1 MALTYRTPME
11 DIVASFEPAVQASI
25 AAKAAI
31 EYKQLEERNFN
42 IANYHMKA
50 EAKQKLSTAG
60 IYLSPFSAIVHSHP
74 VCKTLENHILFT
86 VLPNYINNR
95 FFFVGIKNSKVNLLK
110 SRNSNLD
117 MVSVINRYVTSADK
131 VRYSN
136 DFVVRSSKQIEGL
149 SRHKAVLADVTL
161 KDLVPN
167 LKILKS
173 KHMFLHDELHY
184 WRPKDLIT
192 FLEVIKPEVLL
203 GTVVYPPELLVGAT
217 SSLNS
222 WCYQFEVK
230 GNSLLFY
237 PDGERSEGYEQPLK
251 GGYLL
256 TTREIILPDGE
267 VYCVDL
273 VCSKFAHHLVSITK
287 GPALTNKY
295 RSFGHFEAVSFSNL
309 LSLSP
314 ISQPFFPVSF
324 EVVSKMYRYLRSLKK
339 PDLQSAMAKLSQI
352 IPEPSADEIKFTQE
366 FAELVIS
373 CDPMRSLLS
382 VNRLQTF
389 FGRVCLR
396 TLPRWILDRMSL
408 IKAISLDDFVKGLK
422 PFTITLPLKSISF
435 DFIEEIMDWN
445 NLELE
450 KDYDLVQSMED
461 KFYEGLNC
469 GDELKRIKTR
479 PPAPYSSLLPLQDV
493 EGTNILFLNE
503 ADLVRCAARVLIKAF
518 SFNSLSEISVPLI
531 SFLCSKIFQSHSI
544 LLNLGG
550 LLTNPIFL
558 DKVRA
563 RVCAVLT
570 QKFKKPF
577 KFNLVWFLKHS
588 SHRGCQFYL
597 ANYVE
602 EPRFAFPL
610 SNLWKTVTHEASV
623 EGKKRNRFKGGTKDD
638 REHNEGDSVKSNE
651 LGNAHDLDFEN
662 LLEQFGLQDI
672 DPNVIKNLIDIKMG
686 DHELDSN
693 GSETVSLKSD
703 KTNIES
709 DSGVGA
715 CEIVHLPSTLPS
727 TAFKEL
733 CPYTSLKEFVALK
746 LGYQESTLVEIF
758 KRQCIKEL
766 KDCSTQAEVENVL
779 SECSKIFNLDI
790 KVLEKLESH
799 ENLRLIEQKITSH
812 VDQKGLRTF
821 FLMLSRE
828 ADLLEVIPRNIC
840 VLQALSDSLGR
851 SISEVFGV
859 LNDVNFKDILKELL
873 QGEGIELNHL
883 ENLFNV
889 FGIKATVETDQQT
902 MIMNE
907 NGNFTA
913 CFKLEG
919 NHLEYLSSPLK
930 STGLA
935 PFSGKVGPFKFNESV
950 NLVLQNIGTT
960 LPFKAKLS
968 RANLLADCLHSGNT
982 GVLMSELFNKEK
994 HLLNGNLNLNQEP
1007 ESVEVKVIL
1016 GTFGV
1021 GKSRL
1026 FRTLI
1031 SKARGNQFDFVSP
1044 RRALL
1049 NEIKAEIELGKD
1061 QRERKLRGQQNWFF
1075 STFERF
1081 LQRVTYL
1088 REDQFVFIDEIQL
1101 FPNGYLDLLICL
1113 LKVKVN
1119 LVVFGDPCQSDY
1131 DGEKDRTLLSN
1142 ITSNIDSLLKSKN
1155 YKYNI
1160 LSYRFENSNF
1170 VGRLP
1175 CLFAEGR
1182 FKKEKQPYLIYND
1195 LEDLSLLP
1203 ADYSKVILVSSFEE
1217 KKIVS
1222 SYCPTAKEVLTFGES
1237 TGLNFKKGTI
1247 LVTMISEKTSEKR
1260 WVTALSRFKEN
1271 LAIINATGYSIEG
1284 LNSTYRSR
1292 FLGKFLTGNASV
1304 DDLTPHLP
1312 GQPEFVEGF
1321 ELKVGKDE
1329 GIREDKLQGDPW
1341 LKSMIDLFQIEDME
1355 TEEVSEIAQ
1364 QIESFKIHLPREE
1377 LEGTR
1382 SRWVHRILNKE
1393 FREVRMGSLISDQ
1406 FTDEH
1411 SKQRGAVQLTNAAE
1425 RFETIYPR
1433 HRANDTVTFIMAVK
1447 KRLRFSKPHKETAKL
1462 NQALPYGR
1470 YLLNEF
1476 LKKIPLK
1483 KNRNNRLM
1491 EESRQEFFD
1500 KKTSKSAATIEN
1512 HNVRSCRD
1520 WLADVVQVFSK
1531 SQLCTKFDNRF
1542 RTAKAAQS
1550 IACFQHSVLC
1560 RFAPYMRYIE
1570 KKLHEAL
1577 PKRFYIHS
1585 GKSLEQLNDWVINGD
1600 FSGECTESDYE
1611 AFDASQDQ
1619 YIVAFEIE
1627 IMKYLGLPND
1637 LIQDYIYIKTHLG
1650 SKLGSFA
1657 IMRFTGEAST
1667 FLFNTMANMLFTF
1680 LRYNLKGNEN
1690 ICFAGDDMCSSKRLT
1705 VRKEHEGFLKKIKL
1719 KAKVQ
1724 HTTKPTFCGWHLC
1737 PDGIYKKPQLVF
1749 ERICIAR
1756 ETNNLQNCIDSYA
1769 IEVSYAYKLGER
1781 IMSRMDEEELGAYY
1795 GCVRTIIKYKH
1806 LLKSDVKA
1814 LFESLD

>member
-25 AAKAAI
+25 ATKAAI
-31 EYKQLEERNFN
+31 EYKQLEERNFH
-42 IANYHMKA
+42 IANYHMRA

-60 IYLSPFSAIVHSHP
+60 IYLSPYSAIVHSHP
-74 VCKTLENHILFT
+74 VCKTLENHILFS
-86 VLPNYINNR
+86 VLPNYISNR

-110 SRNSNLD
+110 SRNSSLD

-136 DFVVRSSKQIEGL
+136 DFVVRSSNQIEGL

-161 KDLVPN
+161 RDLVPN
-167 LKILKS
+167 LKVLKS
-173 KHMFLHDELHY
+173 KHLFLHDELHY

-217 SSLNS
+217 SSLNP
-222 WCYQFEVK
+222 WCYQFEIK

-256 TTREIILPDGE
+256 TTNEIVLPDGE
-267 VYCVDL
+267 IYCVDL
-273 VCSKFAHHLVSITK
+273 ICSKFSHHLVSITK
-287 GPALTNKY
+287 GSAVMNKY
-295 RSFGHFEAVSFSNL
+295 RSFGHFEAVSFSDLMN
-309 LSLSP
+309 LSP

-324 EVVSKMYRYLRSLKK
+324 EVVSKIYRYLRSLKK

-352 IPEPSADEIKFTQE
+352 VPEPSADEIKFTQE
-366 FAELVIS
+366 FAELVIG
-373 CDPMRSLLS
+373 CDPVRSLLS

-389 FGRVCLR
+389 FGRVCLK
-396 TLPRWILDRMSL
+396 TLPKWILDRMSL
-408 IKAISLDDFVKGLK
+408 IKALSLDDFVKGLK
-422 PFTITLPLKSISF
+422 PFTITLQLKSITF
-435 DFIEEIMDWN
+435 DYVEEIMDLN
-445 NLELE
+445 NLEFEGDFNLI
-450 KDYDLVQSMED
+450 QSMED
-461 KFYEGLNC
+461 KFYDGF
-469 GDELKRIKTR
+469 GHRDELKRSMAKI
-479 PPAPYSSLLPLQDV
+479 PAPYSGLLPIQDIMAK
-493 EGTNILFLNE
+493 NILIYHE
-503 ADLVRCAARVLIKAF
+503 ADLIRCTARVLMRAF
-518 SFNSLSEISVPLI
+518 SFDSPSRIGVSLI
-531 SFLCSKIFQSHSI
+531 SYLCSKVFSSCSI
-544 LLNLGG
+544 LLNLNG
-550 LLTNPIFL
+550 LLINSTFL
-558 DKVRA
+558 DKVRS
-563 RVCAVLT
+563 RVCAVLI
-570 QKFKKPF
+570 QKTKKF
-577 KFNLVWFLKHS
+577 FNFNLVWFLMHS
-588 SHRGCQFYL
+588 SHRGYQLYL
-597 ANYVE
+597 TNYEE
-602 EPRFAFPL
+602 EPRAAFAL
-610 SNLWKTVTHEASV
+610 SLLWKTVTNDACAG
-623 EGKKRNRFKGGTKDD
+623 GKKRKHFG
-638 REHNEGDSVKSNE
+638 REVDTSQEDAKEGSVELNEQESAS
-651 LGNAHDLDFEN
+651 DLPLES
-662 LLEQFGLQDI
+662 LLKQFGLQDF
-672 DPNVIKNLIDIKMG
+672 DPEVIKTLMNFNT
-686 DHELDSN
+686 SN
-693 GSETVSLKSD
+693 HGVNSSKSETTSSVSD
-703 KTNIES
+703 GVDIETNS
-709 DSGVGA
+709 
-715 CEIVHLPSTLPS
+715 EIGTSEYLQPPVILSS
-727 TAFKEL
+727 SAFKEL
-733 CPYTSLKEFVALK
+733 STYQTLSEFVSLK
-746 LGYQESTLVEIF
+746 LGYQGSTSVEVLRKQEIMGL
-758 KRQCIKEL
+758 EE
-766 KDCSTQAEVENVL
+766 CSTQTEIKDTL
-779 SECSKIFNLDI
+779 SKCHQIFNLDI
-790 KVLEKLESH
+790 KVLKEVGSSRDLT
-799 ENLRLIEQKITSH
+799 LIEQRMSKQVS
-812 VDQKGLRTF
+812 QKGVKTY
-821 FLMLSRE
+821 FLMLAGE
-828 ADLLEVIPRNIC
+828 AGLIEMIPKNIC
-840 VLQALSDSLGR
+840 VLQALSDSLDR

-859 LNDVNFKDILKELL
+859 LNDVNFKDILHELL
-873 QGEGIELNHL
+873 LGEGIELSHL
-883 ENLFNV
+883 EDV
-889 FGIKATVETDQQT
+889 FGIFGIRATIETGQQVVT
-902 MIMNE
+902 INE
-907 NGNFTA
+907 NGNHTA
-913 CFKLEG
+913 CFRLED

-930 STGLA
+930 STGLV
-935 PFSGKVGPFKFNESV
+935 PLSGRVGCSKFNESA
-950 NLVLQNIGTT
+950 NLVLQNIGTV
-960 LPFKAKLS
+960 LQFKAKLS

-994 HLLNGNLNLNQEP
+994 HLLIGNLNLNLEP
-1007 ESVEVKVIL
+1007 EVVDVRVIL

-1026 FRTLI
+1026 FRSLI
-1031 SKARGNQFDFVSP
+1031 SKARGSQFDFVSP

-1049 NEIKAEIELGKD
+1049 NEIKAEVEFGKD
-1061 QRERKLRGQQNWFF
+1061 QRERKLRGQQNWYF

-1081 LQRVTYL
+1081 LQRVAYL

-1113 LKVKVN
+1113 LKVKIN

-1131 DGEKDRTLLSN
+1131 DGEKDRTLLNN
-1142 ITSNIDSLLKSKN
+1142 ITSNIDALLKSKS
-1155 YKYNI
+1155 YRYNI

-1170 VGRLP
+1170 IGRLP
-1175 CLFAEGR
+1175 CLFAEWR
-1182 FKKEKQPYLIYND
+1182 FKQDKQPYLIYND
-1195 LEDLSLLP
+1195 LEDLSSLP
-1203 ADYSKVILVSSFEE
+1203 VSYSKVILVSSFEE
-1217 KKIVS
+1217 KKIIS
-1222 SYCPTAKEVLTFGES
+1222 SYCPDAKEVLTFGES

-1247 LVTMISEKTSEKR
+1247 LVTMISEKASEKR

-1271 LAIINATGYSIEG
+1271 LAIVNATGYSIEG

-1292 FLGKFLTGNASV
+1292 FLGKFLTGNATI
-1304 DDLTPHLP
+1304 DDLTPFLP
-1312 GQPEFVEGF
+1312 GHPEFVEGF

-1364 QIESFKIHLPREE
+1364 QVENFKIHLPREE

-1393 FREVRMGSLISDQ
+1393 FREVRMGSIISDQ

-1411 SKQRGAVQLTNAAE
+1411 SKQKGAMQLTNAAE

-1476 LKKIPLK
+1476 LQKIPLK
-1483 KNRNNRLM
+1483 RNRDSRLM
-1491 EESRQEFFD
+1491 EEARQEFFD

-1542 RTAKAAQS
+1542 RSAKAAQS

-1577 PKRFYIHS
+1577 PNKFYIHS
-1585 GKSLEQLNDWVINGD
+1585 GKSLEQLNDWVIKGD
-1600 FSGECTESDYE
+1600 FSGVCTESDYE

-1627 IMKYLGLPND
+1627 VMKYLGLPND

-1705 VRKEHEGFLKKIKL
+1705 VKREHEGFLSKIKL

-1724 HTTKPTFCGWHLC
+1724 HTIKPTFCGWHLS

-1749 ERICIAR
+1749 ERICIAK

-1795 GCVRTIIKYKH
+1795 GCVRAIIKYKH